1 MAASLTP
8 LAAEPAA
15 ARDGADFVS
24 VANRYRADYAKLGPV
39 KLHSVID
46 RIAVERGDQLAADR
60 RLGHDFDYLKARLAA
75 EGICW
80 QQLGEI
86 VAYNYASESERIE
99 KFVNQWYNS
108 AGHWDIMSGTGYT
121 HAGGSWKTGS
131 NGAHY
136 GVMVFVKLCGAATP
150 TYTTGGFT
158 DIGDSKFKTSIL
170 WLAANKITVGCS
182 ATEFC
187 PKGAVNRD
195 QMATFLNRAM
205 DLASASRDYFR
216 DDGSNKH
223 HASINSVARAGVTNG
238 CDTARYCPS
247 GKVTRAQMASF
258 LSRALD
264 LPATSR
270 DFFRDDNTSIHEGA
284 INRLAASG
292 ITVGCDSGRYCP
304 NGTVTREQMAAFLH
318 RAFD

>member
-1 MAASLTP
+1 MAASVTP

-24 VANRYRADYAKLGPV
+24 VANRYRADYANIGPV

-46 RIAVERGDQLAADR
+46 RIAVERGNQLAADR
-60 RLGHDFDYLKARLAA
+60 KLGHDFDYLKARLAA

-80 QQLGEI
+80 QKLGEI
-86 VAYNYASESERIE
+86 VAYNYASDGERIE

-150 TYTTGGFT
+150 TTSAGGFT
-158 DIGDSKFKTSIL
+158 DIGTSKFKNDII
-170 WLAANKITVGCS
+170 WLAANEITVGCS
-182 ATEFC
+182 ATKFC

-195 QMATFLNRAM
+195 QMATFLSRAM
-205 DLASASRDYFR
+205 DLSSASRDYFR
-216 DDGSNKH
+216 DDGWNKH

-284 INRLAASG
+284 INRLAAAG
-292 ITVGCDSGRYCP
+292 VTVGCDTGRYCP